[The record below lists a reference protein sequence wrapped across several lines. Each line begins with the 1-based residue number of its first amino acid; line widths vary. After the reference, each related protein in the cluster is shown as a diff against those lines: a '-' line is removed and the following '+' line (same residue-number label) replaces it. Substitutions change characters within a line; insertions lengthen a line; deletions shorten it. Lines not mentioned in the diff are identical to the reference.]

1 MAAATCYE
9 LVVPM
14 RPMRGVHAGPQVRRG
29 QPRPPLI
36 HAHYSDQRS
45 AIMVSAISR
54 GVAPT
59 FGLVT
64 PLVRVWPISI
74 TALAHCPPCRRVT
87 SPGPAAALFRPTGEM
102 GCPIGR

>member
-9 LVVPM
+9 LVLPM
-14 RPMRGVHAGPQVRRG
+14 RSARGVHAGPQVRRG

-59 FGLVT
+59 FGLETRLWVT
-64 PLVRVWPISI
+64 FVLLRRSGWSPFL
-74 TALAHCPPCRRVT
+74 PPGFE
-87 SPGPAAALFRPTGEM
+87 PGPG
-102 GCPIGR
+102 